1 MSFFFSFVM
10 LFKGEDKKKKKK
22 KEVTAA
28 CSKMLQFCFQKQ
40 SPPLTKENPHI
51 YNYKTELCWG
61 KTKKYEKKKYIILLL
76 LQKDFFLILSLVQLK
91 VCVVLL

>member
-1 MSFFFSFVM
+1 M

-61 KTKKYEKKKYIILLL
+61 KTKKYEKKKYYIAAAAERLFP
-76 LQKDFFLILSLVQLK
+76 DFIFSSIEGLCCTLID
-91 VCVVLL
+91 